1 MKKKIIKLIIVV
13 GLVLLFYLVYLN
25 YTGQKVPENMDDLK
39 ESVSESVKKIKET
52 ASEAILEAKES
63 TKKIVEDKVDEKI
76 NELFEN

>member
-1 MKKKIIKLIIVV
+1 
-13 GLVLLFYLVYLN
+13 
-25 YTGQKVPENMDDLK
+25 MDDLK

-52 ASEAILEAKES
+52 ASESILEAKES